1 LRNQIIIK
9 DGAMSHLAEAELL
22 IALTQ
27 LQNKVEKTLGGPL
40 SAHGISLTDYLVLRR
55 LYQAPQKKL
64 RRIDLAQGVGLSASG
79 VTRLLNPMQKI
90 GLVDKEESARDA
102 RVSLVSLSKAGERTY
117 KEAEVSFN
125 QTAQDLFARLAD
137 KDQATLQRI
146 VDALL

>member
-1 LRNQIIIK
+1 
-9 DGAMSHLAEAELL
+9 MSQRAEAGLL

-27 LQNKVEKTLGGPL
+27 LQGKVERMLAGPL
-40 SAHGISLTDYLVLRR
+40 SAHGISLTDFRVLRQ
-55 LYQAPQKKL
+55 LFQAPQKKL

-90 GLVDKEESARDA
+90 GLVDKEDSARDA
-102 RVSLVSLSKAGERTY
+102 RVSLVSLSTAGERIY

-125 QTAQDLFARLAD
+125 QAAQDLFARLTD